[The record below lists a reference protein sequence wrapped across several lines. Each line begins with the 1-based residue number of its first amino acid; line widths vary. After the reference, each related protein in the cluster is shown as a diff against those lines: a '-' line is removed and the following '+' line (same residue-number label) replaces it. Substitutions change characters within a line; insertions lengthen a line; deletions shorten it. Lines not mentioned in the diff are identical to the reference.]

1 MRVEAAHLPSPQKS
15 RDTSPPIELYIGGQI
30 AKLVTV
36 LIAAI
41 AEREKG
47 KVTAKTKDL
56 GSDLM
61 VELIKLRFCWPGF
74 DGIAHKFG
82 LEVLREHCAVNL
94 LDVSDGYLTGW
105 INEALKAMTAVARIA
120 LN

>member
-1 MRVEAAHLPSPQKS
+1 MRVEACLPSPRET

-36 LIAAI
+36 LIAAV

-47 KVTAKTKDL
+47 KLTPATKDL

-61 VELIKLRFCWPGF
+61 VELIKIRFTWPGF
-74 DGIAHKFG
+74 DGIARKFG

-94 LDVSDGYLTGW
+94 LEVDDNYLTGW
-105 INEALKAMTAVARIA
+105 IDEALKAMTAVAKIA
-120 LN
+120 LD

>member
-1 MRVEAAHLPSPQKS
+1 MYLDEACLPSPQKS
-15 RDTSPPIELYIGGQI
+15 RGTAPPIELYIGGQV

-36 LIAAI
+36 LIAAM

-47 KVTAKTKDL
+47 KVTPATKEL
-56 GSDLM
+56 GSDLLA
-61 VELIKLRFCWPGF
+61 ELIKIRFTWPGF
-74 DGIAHKFG
+74 DGIARKFG

-94 LDVSDGYLTGW
+94 IEVDDTYLTGW
-105 INEALKAMTAVARIA
+105 IDEALKAMTAVARIA

>member
-1 MRVEAAHLPSPQKS
+1 MRVEAAYLPSS
-15 RDTSPPIELYIGGQI
+15 RETRDTSPPIELYIGGQI

-36 LIAAI
+36 LIAAM

-56 GSDLM
+56 GSDLV
-61 VELIKLRFCWPGF
+61 VELIKIRFTWPGF

-82 LEVLREHCAVNL
+82 LELLREHCAVNL
-94 LDVSDGYLTGW
+94 IEVDDSYLSGW
-105 INEALKAMTAVARIA
+105 IGEALKAMTAVAKIA